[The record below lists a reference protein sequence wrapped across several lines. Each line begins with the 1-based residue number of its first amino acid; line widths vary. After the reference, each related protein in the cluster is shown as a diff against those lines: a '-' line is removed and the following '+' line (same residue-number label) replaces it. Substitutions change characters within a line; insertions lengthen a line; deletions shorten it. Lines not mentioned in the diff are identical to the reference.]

1 MAPLVPLRFYIIIII
16 ERFTVVRRSEVAA
29 LESQFGFP
37 GKKLLFMGGD
47 VGQWNEWNHDTS
59 LDLLPAPVPVS
70 FRLLRWV
77 RDLNT
82 FHLGE
87 ASLYEVDFEPSGFE
101 WIDCNDVERS
111 FVTFIR
117 RAKNPA
123 DMTLVVLNFTPIP
136 RENYRL
142 GTPLGGYWRECL
154 NSDAP
159 LYGGSGQGNMGGVE
173 TVPLPAHSRPYSL
186 SLLLPPLGALF
197 PRHSWNPKS

>member
-1 MAPLVPLRFYIIIII
+1 MICY
-16 ERFTVVRRSEVAA
+16 
-29 LESQFGFP
+29 
-37 GKKLLFMGGD
+37 LLQYPFHSG
-47 VGQWNEWNHDTS
+47 
-59 LDLLPAPVPVS
+59 
-70 FRLLRWV
+70 LLRWV

-111 FVTFIR
+111 VITFIR

-159 LYGGSGQGNMGGVE
+159 LYGGSGQGNIGGVE

-186 SLLLPPLGALF
+186 SLLLRPLGAQF
-197 PRHSWNPKS
+197 PRRSWNPKS